1 MRGGER
7 SGSRQ
12 MPLVVL
18 SVGAMDGVG
27 LVVRGMWCGG
37 CAGVLMVAEAGCE
50 IAGEVV
56 EV

>member
-27 LVVRGMWCGG
+27 LEVRGMWCGG
-37 CAGVLMVAEAGCE
+37 CGGVLRVAEAG
-50 IAGEVV
+50 
-56 EV
+56 

>member
-27 LVVRGMWCGG
+27 LEVRGMWCGG
-37 CAGVLMVAEAGCE
+37 CGGVLMVAEAG
-50 IAGEVV
+50 
-56 EV
+56 